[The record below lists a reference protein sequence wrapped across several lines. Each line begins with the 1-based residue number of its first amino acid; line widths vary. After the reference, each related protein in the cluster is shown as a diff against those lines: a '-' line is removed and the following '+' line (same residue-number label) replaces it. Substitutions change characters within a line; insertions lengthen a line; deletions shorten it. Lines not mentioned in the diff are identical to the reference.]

1 MNTLTTKL
9 LIKPSLHELAM
20 AVSALNATASD
31 AILVLVDEHS
41 GLELQPLV
49 DTLRDTGVHFF
60 GGLFPGV
67 IYGQTTV
74 IGGVVLAKIP
84 VLIPPFMVQSAAL
97 EGMPAMDYATF
108 PEGYGVIVFVDGL
121 TRNIGEF
128 LDNLNNVLGERFSFM
143 GGGAGSLTLIPQ
155 PCLFTEEGVFQDTA
169 LCCLLNAKLNLGIR
183 HGWQRLAGPLV
194 VTKSEGNIIKQ
205 LNWQEAFK
213 VYREIVEA
221 DCGLEIRPENFFDIS
236 KRYPFGMIREQ
247 DEDVVRD
254 PITCSEKGELVCV
267 GEVPSNSVLYIL
279 KGDKDQL
286 LQASAQAYDD
296 SGAAT
301 EANPHGI
308 SIVMDC
314 ISRNLFLEDRFG
326 EELAPLQQ
334 EVNPAIGA
342 LTLGEIS
349 SYGLGA
355 LEFFNKTIV
364 IGQVHPA

>member
-1 MNTLTTKL
+1 MSTLTTKL
-9 LIKPSLHELAM
+9 LIKPSLRELAT
-20 AVSALNATASD
+20 AVRALNATATD
-31 AILVLVDEHS
+31 AVLVLVDEHS
-41 GLELQPLV
+41 GVELQSLV

-67 IYGQTTV
+67 IYGGNTAT
-74 IGGVVLAKIP
+74 GGVVLAKVP
-84 VLIPPFMVQSAAL
+84 VLLPPFIVHSAAL
-97 EGMPAMDYATF
+97 DGMPAIDYDTL
-108 PEGYGVIVFVDGL
+108 PIGHGVIVFVDGL

-128 LDNLNNVLGERFSFM
+128 LDNLNNVLGERFSFV
-143 GGGAGSLTLIPQ
+143 GGGAGSLSLVSQ

-169 LCCLLNAKLNLGIR
+169 LCCLLNAQLNLGIR

-194 VTKSEGNIIKQ
+194 VTKSEENIIKQ

-213 VYREIVEA
+213 VYSQSVEA
-221 DCGLEIRPENFFDIS
+221 DCGTTIGPHNFFDIA
-236 KRYPFGMIREQ
+236 KGYPFGMIREQ

-254 PITCSEKGELVCV
+254 PISYNEQGELVCV

-286 LQASAQAYDD
+286 LQASAQAYED
-296 SGAAT
+296 SVAALGANT
-301 EANPHGI
+301 SGF
-308 SIVMDC
+308 SLVMDC
-314 ISRNLFLEDRFG
+314 ISRNLFLEDRFD

-334 EVNPAIGA
+334 ETNPAIGA

-364 IGQVHPA
+364 IGQVRPA